1 MRINKMKKKVDVV
14 EDDGSIRDILVIILE
29 RAGYDVIHFQDGGG
43 LLNGATEVPDIYLID
58 RQLSGIDGLDLCKYL
73 KSQSISAHTPVII
86 LSATPGIEN
95 LVKNA
100 GAVAFVEKPFSK
112 KNLVQIIDNVL
123 TEE

>member
-1 MRINKMKKKVDVV
+1 MKKKVVVV

-43 LLNGATEVPDIYLID
+43 LLNEATEVPDIYLID

-73 KSQSISAHTPVII
+73 KSQSISAHIPVII
-86 LSATPGIEN
+86 LSATPGIEH
-95 LVKNA
+95 LVKDA
-100 GAVAFVEKPFSK
+100 GAFAFVEKPFSK

>member
-1 MRINKMKKKVDVV
+1 MKKKVVVV
-14 EDDGSIRDILVIILE
+14 EDDGSIRDSLVIILE

-86 LSATPGIEN
+86 LSATPGIEH
-95 LVKNA
+95 LVKDA

>member
-1 MRINKMKKKVDVV
+1 MKKKVVVV
-14 EDDGSIRDILVIILE
+14 EDDGSIRDSLVIILE

-100 GAVAFVEKPFSK
+100 GAVAFVEKPFPK